1 MMRYFA
7 EIQFNGS
14 KYVGWQNQPNG
25 VSVQEIIEEKFSILE
40 KSKIEVVGCGR
51 TDTGVHASQFFLH
64 FDGME
69 EWTDF
74 PLTKINGLLP
84 KDISLVR
91 IIKVGDEA
99 HARFDATQRSYTYFI
114 SKHKNPFNTKF
125 CYQFLQY
132 EKLDLALMQQAC
144 EIIKKYDHFASFCKT
159 NSDAKT
165 MKCRIDRLELQESK
179 DGLEVHISADRFLR
193 GMVRLVVG
201 ALLNIGMHKVSLD
214 ELKSALDH
222 QKRLDQNWSVPAH
235 GLFLSNVRYEY
246 IP

>member
-1 MMRYFA
+1 
-7 EIQFNGS
+7 
-14 KYVGWQNQPNG
+14 
-25 VSVQEIIEEKFSILE
+25 
-40 KSKIEVVGCGR
+40 
-51 TDTGVHASQFFLH
+51 
-64 FDGME
+64 ME
-69 EWTDF
+69 
-74 PLTKINGLLP
+74 
-84 KDISLVR
+84 
-91 IIKVGDEA
+91 
-99 HARFDATQRSYTYFI
+99 
-114 SKHKNPFNTKF
+114 
-125 CYQFLQY
+125 
-132 EKLDLALMQQAC
+132 QAC

-179 DGLEVHISADRFLR
+179 DGFEVHISADRFLR

-246 IP
+246 IS